1 MESINRYLE
10 ALPFWNRLTEDE
22 KELIKQNSSVQKY
35 EKGRLIHGC
44 DSNCLGMITVING
57 SIRTY
62 LMSEEGR
69 EVTLFKLYKNDT
81 CVLAASCIIS
91 QITFDTFMTAEDDCD
106 ILVIPASVFLQLIEK
121 NIYVKCY
128 MYELSTERFSSVMWS
143 MQQILFMKFDRRLA
157 SFLIDEYERTGQAVI
172 KMTHEQIAQN
182 VSSAREVVARMLKRF
197 ALDGLIELKRGNI
210 RLIDIEGL
218 RDIA

>member
-1 MESINRYLE
+1 METINRYLE
-10 ALPFWNRLTEDE
+10 KLPFWGRLSIDE
-22 KELIKQNSSVQKY
+22 QELVKKYSSIQKY

-44 DSNCLGMITVING
+44 DSNCLGMITVLKG

-62 LMSEEGR
+62 MMSDEGR
-69 EVTLFKLYKNDT
+69 EITLFKLYEKDT

-91 QITFDTFMTAEDDCD
+91 QITFDTFMTAEEDCD
-106 ILVIPASVFLQLIEK
+106 ILVIQASAFLQLIEK

-143 MQQILFMKFDRRLA
+143 MQQILFMKFDQRLA
-157 SFLIDEYERTGQAVI
+157 SFLMEEYERTGKNEI

-182 VSSAREVVARMLKRF
+182 TSSAREVVARMLKRF
-197 ALDGLIELKRGNI
+197 AADGLVEIKRGTI
-210 RLIDIEGL
+210 RLTDVEGL
-218 RDIA
+218 RDII

>member
-1 MESINRYLE
+1 MESINGYLE

-22 KELIKQNSSVQKY
+22 KELVKQNSSVQKY

-157 SFLIDEYERTGQAVI
+157 SFLVDEYERTGQAVI

-197 ALDGLIELKRGNI
+197 VLDGLIELKRGNI

>member
-1 MESINRYLE
+1 MESINGYLE

-22 KELIKQNSSVQKY
+22 KELVKQNSSAQKY

-157 SFLIDEYERTGQAVI
+157 SFFIDEYERTGQAVI